1 MSSGVSGEQAALEQK
16 INEMMQQARVLEAH
30 LNEIIS
36 REAAV
41 SRLLE
46 EAKLASSAVQE
57 IQTETEVES
66 YVPVG
71 VGVHMKVSVP
81 PVKKLL
87 INIGAG
93 VAVEKSREDTIN
105 YIESRLKEFE
115 IALKQLMGQKQQVS
129 LRMEQIQVQVNEMVQ
144 RATSGRSNSTKS
156 SSNNN
161 SPVKITET

>member
-46 EAKLASSAVQE
+46 EAKLATSAVQE

-161 SPVKITET
+161 

>member
-57 IQTETEVES
+57 VQSETEVES

-71 VGVHMKVSVP
+71 VGVHMRVSVP

-144 RATSGRSNSTKS
+144 RATSGRSNLGKTQ
-156 SSNNN
+156 
-161 SPVKITET
+161 

>member
-1 MSSGVSGEQAALEQK
+1 MSSGVSGGQAALEQK

-161 SPVKITET
+161 

>member
-144 RATSGRSNSTKS
+144 RATSGRSNSTES

-161 SPVKITET
+161 

>member
-1 MSSGVSGEQAALEQK
+1 MSGEQAALEQK
-16 INEMMQQARVLEAH
+16 INEMMQQARVLEVH

-41 SRLLE
+41 GRLLQ

-57 IQTETEVES
+57 VQAETEVDS

-71 VGVHMKVSVP
+71 VGVHMKVSIP

-105 YIESRLKEFE
+105 YVESRLKEFE
-115 IALKQLMGQKQQVS
+115 IALKQLMEQKHQVS

-144 RATSGRSNSTKS
+144 RATSGRGNLGNP
-156 SSNNN
+156 SSNN
-161 SPVKITET
+161 K

>member
-16 INEMMQQARVLEAH
+16 VNEMMQQARVLEAH
-30 LNEIIS
+30 LNEIIA

-41 SRLLE
+41 NRLLE

-57 IQTETEVES
+57 VQSETEVES

-93 VAVEKSREDTIN
+93 VAVERSREDTTN

-144 RATSGRSNSTKS
+144 RATSGRSSLGNP
-156 SSNNN
+156 SSNN
-161 SPVKITET
+161 K

>member
-57 IQTETEVES
+57 IQSETEVES

-93 VAVEKSREDTIN
+93 VAMEKNREDTIN

-129 LRMEQIQVQVNEMVQ
+129 LRMEQIQVQVNDMVQ
-144 RATSGRSNSTKS
+144 RATSGRSNLTKS

-161 SPVKITET
+161 

>member
-1 MSSGVSGEQAALEQK
+1 MSSGISGEQAALEQK
-16 INEMMQQARVLEAH
+16 INEMMQQARVLEVH
-30 LNEIIS
+30 LNEIIA

-41 SRLLE
+41 SRLLQ
-46 EAKLASSAVQE
+46 EARLASSAVQE
-57 IQTETEVES
+57 VQSETEVDS

-71 VGVHMKVSVP
+71 VGVHMKVSIP

-129 LRMEQIQVQVNEMVQ
+129 LQMEQIQLQVNEMVQ
-144 RATSGRSNSTKS
+144 RATSGRGNLGNP
-156 SSNNN
+156 SSNN
-161 SPVKITET
+161 K

>member
-57 IQTETEVES
+57 IQTEKEVES

-161 SPVKITET
+161 

>member
-144 RATSGRSNSTKS
+144 RATSGRSNLTKS

-161 SPVKITET
+161 

>member
-16 INEMMQQARVLEAH
+16 VNEMMQQARVLEAH
-30 LNEIIS
+30 LNEIIA

-41 SRLLE
+41 NRLLE

-57 IQTETEVES
+57 VQSETEVES

-71 VGVHMKVSVP
+71 VGVHIKVSVP

-144 RATSGRSNSTKS
+144 SATSGRSTLGKP
-156 SSNNN
+156 SSNNR
-161 SPVKITET
+161 

>member
-57 IQTETEVES
+57 IQIETEIES

-161 SPVKITET
+161 

>member
-1 MSSGVSGEQAALEQK
+1 MSSGVSREQSVVEQK
-16 INEMMQQARVLEAH
+16 INEMMQQARVLEVH
-30 LNEIIS
+30 LNEIIA

-46 EAKLASSAVQE
+46 EAKLASSSVQE
-57 IQTETEVES
+57 IQSESEVES

-71 VGVHMKVSVP
+71 VGVHMKVSIP

-87 INIGAG
+87 ISIGAG

-115 IALKQLMGQKQQVS
+115 IALKQLIGQKQEVS
-129 LRMEQIQVQVNEMVQ
+129 LRMEQIQMQVNELLQ
-144 RATSGRSNSTKS
+144 RATSGKTTLSKPN
-156 SSNNN
+156 SNNN
-161 SPVKITET
+161 

>member
-1 MSSGVSGEQAALEQK
+1 MSGEQAALEQK
-16 INEMMQQARVLEAH
+16 INEMMQQARVLEVH
-30 LNEIIS
+30 LNEIIA

-41 SRLLE
+41 SRLLQ

-57 IQTETEVES
+57 VQAETEVDS

-71 VGVHMKVSVP
+71 VGVHMKVSIP
-81 PVKKLL
+81 PVKRLL

-115 IALKQLMGQKQQVS
+115 IALKQLMEQKHQVS

-144 RATSGRSNSTKS
+144 RATSGRSNLGNP
-156 SSNNN
+156 SSNN
-161 SPVKITET
+161 K

>member
-93 VAVEKSREDTIN
+93 VAMEKNREDTIN

-144 RATSGRSNSTKS
+144 RATSGRSNLTKS

-161 SPVKITET
+161 

>member
-1 MSSGVSGEQAALEQK
+1 
-16 INEMMQQARVLEAH
+16 MMQQARVLEAH
-30 LNEIIS
+30 LNEIIA

-41 SRLLE
+41 NRLLE

-57 IQTETEVES
+57 VQSETEVES

-93 VAVEKSREDTIN
+93 VAVERSREDTIN

-144 RATSGRSNSTKS
+144 RATSGRSSLGNP
-156 SSNNN
+156 SSNN
-161 SPVKITET
+161 K

>member
-105 YIESRLKEFE
+105 YIESRLKVFE

-161 SPVKITET
+161 

>member
-16 INEMMQQARVLEAH
+16 ANEMMQQARVLEAH
-30 LNEIIS
+30 LNEIIA

-41 SRLLE
+41 NRLLE

-57 IQTETEVES
+57 VQSETEVES

-93 VAVEKSREDTIN
+93 VAVERSREDTIN

-144 RATSGRSNSTKS
+144 RATSGRSSLGNP
-156 SSNNN
+156 SSNN
-161 SPVKITET
+161 K

>member
-1 MSSGVSGEQAALEQK
+1 
-16 INEMMQQARVLEAH
+16 MMQQARVLEAH

-115 IALKQLMGQKQQVS
+115 NRIETTYGAKTTGIS
-129 LRMEQIQVQVNEMVQ
+129 
-144 RATSGRSNSTKS
+144 SNGANS
-156 SSNNN
+156 SSSQRNG
-161 SPVKITET
+161 TESYFW

>member
-16 INEMMQQARVLEAH
+16 VNEMMQQARVLEAH
-30 LNEIIS
+30 LNEIIA

-41 SRLLE
+41 NRLLE

-57 IQTETEVES
+57 VQSETEVES

-87 INIGAG
+87 ISIGAG
-93 VAVEKSREDTIN
+93 VAVERSREDTIN

-144 RATSGRSNSTKS
+144 RATSGRSNLGNL
-156 SSNNN
+156 SSNN
-161 SPVKITET
+161 K

>member
-1 MSSGVSGEQAALEQK
+1 MSSGISGEQAALEQK
-16 INEMMQQARVLEAH
+16 INEMMQQARVLEVH
-30 LNEIIS
+30 LNEIIA

-41 SRLLE
+41 SRLLQ
-46 EAKLASSAVQE
+46 EARLASSAVQE
-57 IQTETEVES
+57 VQSETEVDS

-71 VGVHMKVSVP
+71 VGVHMKVSIP

-129 LRMEQIQVQVNEMVQ
+129 LRMEQIQLQVNEMVQ
-144 RATSGRSNSTKS
+144 RATSGRGNLGNP
-156 SSNNN
+156 SSNN
-161 SPVKITET
+161 K